1 MPLSVPEAFE
11 LLFNKNNNIAYKA
24 LCELTEESD
33 KTDSLYPYMDR
44 MGAMLLSD
52 NSYIRA
58 RGLTLIA
65 HNVKWDKEN
74 KIYGLLPEFLK
85 HLADEKPIVTRQCI
99 KLLPIIA
106 KDKPRLRETIL
117 SALRKANISFYES
130 SMQLLIYKDMKKAI
144 EEIKAL

>member
-1 MPLSVPEAFE
+1 MDISEKFE
-11 LLFNKNNNIAYKA
+11 LLFNKNNNTACKIMQD
-24 LCELTEESD
+24 LSEES
-33 KTDSLYPYMDR
+33 DSLYPYMDR

-52 NSYIRA
+52 NSYIRT

-85 HLADEKPIVTRQCI
+85 HLADEKPIVTRQCV

-106 KDKPRLRETIL
+106 RDKPELKDVIL
-117 SALRKANISFYES
+117 SALKSADISFYKD
-130 SMQLLIYKDMKKAI
+130 SMRPLIYKDIQEAI
-144 EEIKAL
+144 NEIRNT

>member
-1 MPLSVPEAFE
+1 MDISERFE
-11 LLFNKNNNIAYKA
+11 LLFNKNNNIACKTMF
-24 LCELTEESD
+24 ELSQESD
-33 KTDSLYPYMDR
+33 QNDSLYPFMDR

-52 NSYIRA
+52 NSYIRT

-106 KDKPRLRETIL
+106 RDKPELRETIL
-117 SALRKANISFYES
+117 NAIKSANISIYND
-130 SMQLLIYKDMKKAI
+130 SMRPLICKDIKEALKEI
-144 EEIKAL
+144 ENA

>member
-1 MPLSVPEAFE
+1 MDISERFE
-11 LLFNKNNNIAYKA
+11 LLFNKNNNIACKTMF
-24 LCELTEESD
+24 ELSQESD
-33 KTDSLYPYMDR
+33 QNDSLYPYMDR

-52 NSYIRA
+52 ISYIRT

-106 KDKPRLRETIL
+106 RDKPELKKVIL
-117 SALRKANISFYES
+117 SALDNADPS
-130 SMQLLIYKDMKKAI
+130 IYKDSMRPLICKD
-144 EEIKAL
+144 IKEALKEFENA

>member
-1 MPLSVPEAFE
+1 MDVSEKFE
-11 LLFNKNNNIAYKA
+11 LLFNKNNNIACKTMF
-24 LCELTEESD
+24 ELSRESD
-33 KTDSLYPYMDR
+33 SNDSLYPYFDR

-52 NSYIRA
+52 NSYIRT

-106 KDKPRLRETIL
+106 KDKPELREIIL
-117 SALRKANISFYES
+117 NAIETADVSFYKD
-130 SMQLLIYKDMKKAI
+130 SMLPLICKDIDEALK
-144 EEIKAL
+144 EIKNA

>member
-1 MPLSVPEAFE
+1 MPLNVSEAFE
-11 LLFNKNNNIAYKA
+11 LLFNKNNNIACKA
-24 LCELTEESD
+24 MFELSEESD
-33 KTDSLYPYMDR
+33 QNDSLYPYMDR
-44 MGAMLLSD
+44 MSAMLLSD
-52 NSYIRA
+52 NSYIRT

-106 KDKPRLRETIL
+106 RDKPELRKTIL
-117 SALRKANISFYES
+117 NAIKSANISIYND
-130 SMQLLIYKDMKKAI
+130 SMRPLICKDIKEALKEI
-144 EEIKAL
+144 ENA